1 MGGRVIRINYFGF
14 GRSTLALGL
23 QETGVNVEGMR
34 PLAGRAQ
41 SVGGEGWQTPS
52 LAPHTFHASGFGVC
66 GNSPN
71 VGTAGWGAADGEE
84 EDRFLGKCNQRLG
97 GGGPRGNTGWEGE
110 GRVTPSENYLPGY
123 LTDIKV

>member
-1 MGGRVIRINYFGF
+1 MIRINYFGF

-41 SVGGEGWQTPS
+41 SVGREGWQTPS

-71 VGTAGWGAADGEE
+71 VGTVGWGAADGEE
-84 EDRFLGKCNQRLG
+84 VATRQ
-97 GGGPRGNTGWEGE
+97 GE
-110 GRVTPSENYLPGY
+110 GRGSLNLSAVNLPVDHSK
-123 LTDIKV
+123 LSFFEFKCIFLNQSLHP